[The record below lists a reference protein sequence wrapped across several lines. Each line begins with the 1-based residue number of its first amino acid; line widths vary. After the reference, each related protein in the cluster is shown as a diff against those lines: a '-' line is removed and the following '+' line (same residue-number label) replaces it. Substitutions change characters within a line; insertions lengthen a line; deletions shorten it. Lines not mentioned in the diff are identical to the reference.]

1 MRVMERVAR
10 IELAPTAWKAEVL
23 PLNYTRV
30 FFNPL
35 VHRVPTDLRGSA
47 LLLSSLP
54 FALKPSLRTL
64 LATSYRSLLDLLVLL
79 LLASPLT
86 DCPC

>member
-1 MRVMERVAR
+1 MERVAR
-10 IELAPTAWKAEVL
+10 IELGPTAWKAKNQPLKENREVSK
-23 PLNYTRV
+23 
-30 FFNPL
+30 PL
-35 VHRVPTDLRGSA
+35 VHRVPTHPRGSA
-47 LLLSSLP
+47 LLLFRLP